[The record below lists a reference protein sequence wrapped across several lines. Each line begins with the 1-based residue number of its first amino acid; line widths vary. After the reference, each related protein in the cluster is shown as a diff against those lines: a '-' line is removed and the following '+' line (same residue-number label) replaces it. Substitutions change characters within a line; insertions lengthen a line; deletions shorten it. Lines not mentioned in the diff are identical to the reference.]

1 MLRTVTL
8 LFLLSASVSTALAQT
23 GQFPGVAPS
32 VPSPGQTHL
41 GGAPL
46 PPAVMP
52 GPVVS
57 PGYGGTSRVY
67 TTRRGRTVHVPAGPP
82 NQQSF
87 GDRAQRCIEAGTAA
101 GLSPN
106 HVASFTRRC
115 AN

>member
-8 LFLLSASVSTALAQT
+8 LFFLGASVSPALAQT

-32 VPSPGQTHL
+32 VPSPGQTQL

-52 GPVVS
+52 GPVL
-57 PGYGGTSRVY
+57 PNNFHAPSRVI
-67 TTRRGRTVHVPAGPP
+67 TTRHGRNVLVPSGPP
-82 NQQSF
+82 
-87 GDRAQRCIEAGTAA
+87 DRQNFSDRVERCIEAGTAA
-101 GLSPN
+101 GVGPN
-106 HVASFTRRC
+106 HIGSFTRRC